1 MDVKGYWKRYED
13 RIIPLLCVLLL
24 FGVAGVWFDFYYDLN
39 DDVLIKDILA
49 GVYTG
54 TPESRNVQMLWPLG
68 AFLALLYRMMPG
80 VPVLGGFL
88 WLCQAGSIYCIL
100 RCSLRFAASSWGKW
114 FLNLA
119 ETAAIGSMLF
129 YHFVFVQYTVTS
141 GLLMTAAVVSFL
153 TCEADGHS
161 IGRWIRRNLPA
172 MGLALLAFLVR
183 SEMMLLLL
191 PLAGVAG
198 IWKWAGE
205 RPVVTKRNVACYMG
219 LFGGILL
226 GMLAVFLADA
236 AAYGSGEWKAFRELF
251 DARTEIYDFKSA
263 KLRSY
268 EGNEAFYDSLGLSGT
283 QCVLLE
289 NYNYGISEKIDAAL
303 LQKISD
309 YGRKTQG
316 YFLHSPGE
324 GLWLYRERL
333 RDNRA
338 LGFREMPFLLVEAVL
353 LMLLLLVGLQ
363 QRKREIFW
371 QLGLFAAVRSVL
383 WLYLIL
389 RERVPERISHPLYF
403 MEIGML
409 AASLLRLLAQEEW
422 GRSPARKGIE
432 PSATLPRFPA
442 RPVAAA
448 LLTVIAL
455 AGLPEE
461 WGRTAEQYAARE
473 RENEL
478 DLAARAYYGEHP
490 DRLYLADVMSTV
502 DFSEKLF
509 AADDGFGNYDLL
521 GGWLCKSPLA
531 RKKLQAFGYDTVQEA
546 VTDAGTFLAGREEV
560 SWDWLVEALAEQ
572 GIRGEVVRMDTVSTQ
587 EEKWGIWQFVP
598 REE

>member
-13 RIIPLLCVLLL
+13 WVIPLLCILLL
-24 FGVAGVWFDFYYDLN
+24 FGAAGVWFDFYYDLN
-39 DDVLIKDILA
+39 DDVLIKDILS

-68 AFLALLYRMMPG
+68 AFLALLYRILPG

-100 RCSLRFAASSWGKW
+100 RCSLRFSGSAWGKC
-114 FLNLA
+114 FLNLI
-119 ETAAIGSMLF
+119 ETAAIGSMFF

-141 GLLMTAAVVSFL
+141 GLLMAAAVISFL
-153 TCEADGHS
+153 TCESDEGGP
-161 IGRWIRRNLPA
+161 GRRIRKNLPA
-172 MGLALLAFLVR
+172 AGLALLSFLMR

-198 IWKWAGE
+198 IWKWSEE
-205 RPVVTKRNVACYMG
+205 RPVFTKENMICYAG

-226 GMLAVFLADA
+226 GMAAVFSADA
-236 AAYGSGEWKAFRELF
+236 AAYGSEEWKAFRELF

-263 KLRSY
+263 ELRSY
-268 EGNEAFYDSLGLSGT
+268 EKNEAFYDSLGVSGA
-283 QCVLLE
+283 QCALLE
-289 NYNYGISEKIDAAL
+289 NYNYGISERIDGEL
-303 LQKISD
+303 LKEVSA
-309 YGRKTQG
+309 YGLETQG
-316 YFLHSPGE
+316 YFFHSLQE

-338 LGFREMPFLLVEAVL
+338 LGFREMPFLLTEAVL
-353 LMLLLLVGLQ
+353 LALLLLGGLK
-363 QRKREIFW
+363 QRKGDIFW
-371 QLGLFAAVRSVL
+371 KVGLFAAVRSVL

-409 AASLLRLLAQEEW
+409 ACLLLRLIAQEEGY
-422 GRSPARKGIE
+422 GRSFAWR
-432 PSATLPRFPA
+432 SAGLPRFPV

-461 WGRTAEQYAARE
+461 LGRTARQYAARE
-473 RENEL
+473 RENRL
-478 DLAARAYYGEHP
+478 DLAARAYYRERP

-531 RKKLQAFGYDTVQEA
+531 VKKLQAFGYDTVQEA
-546 VTDAGTFLAGREEV
+546 VADAGTFLAGREEV

-572 GIRGEVVRMDTVSTQ
+572 GIYGEVVCVDTVSVE
-587 EEKWGIWQFVP
+587 EEKWRIWQFVP